1 MTCSASANKDK
12 YYDKHCFPAF
22 EDQLDGGRLSE
33 LLHQL
38 GAEEN
43 RHGELSLW
51 TRGQPLEQHH
61 LQGLIV
67 VVAVIP
73 NHNFDVVVVVVIF
86 VNLIVNHVTISCS

>member
-1 MTCSASANKDK
+1 MTCFVSANK
-12 YYDKHCFPAF
+12 DKHCFPAF

-73 NHNFDVVVVVVIF
+73 NHNFDVVVVVIF